1 MLDKLQLIALAPL
14 LVWQGRSVRKNTL
27 RLPEAAGLRTACV
40 GQGQSLRVLLLGDSA
55 AAGVGVSSQE
65 QAFAGQLAEQLQGDY
80 QISWQLLAESGL
92 NFQQLL
98 NKLDGLEYQ
107 PYDCAV
113 VSIGVN
119 DVTGGTKD
127 RFWLAQLQALRE
139 RLRNDFKVQHVF
151 ISAIPPMQHFTAL
164 PAPLS
169 SYLGRRARR
178 LNRLTEQLAE
188 HCDDLCF
195 MPIELSVDPQMLAE
209 DGFHPSALAYRL
221 WAEQVAMRVRTTHF
235 NQQLNAE

>member
-1 MLDKLQLIALAPL
+1 MLDTLQLIALAPVL
-14 LVWQGRSVRKNTL
+14 IWQGRQVRKNTL
-27 RLPEAAGLRTACV
+27 RLPEAAGLRTGRV
-40 GQGQSLRVLLLGDSA
+40 GQGQPLRVLLLGDSA

-65 QAFAGQLAEQLQGDY
+65 QAFPWQLAEQLQGDY
-80 QISWQLLAESGL
+80 QVSWQLLAESGL

-98 NKLDGLEYQ
+98 KKLDGLERQ
-107 PYDCAV
+107 PYDCV
-113 VSIGVN
+113 VLSIGVN
-119 DVTGGTKD
+119 DVTAGTKD
-127 RFWLAQLQALRE
+127 RFWLAQLQELRE
-139 RLRNDFKVQHVF
+139 KLRIDFNVQRIF

-169 SYLGRRARR
+169 GYLGRRAQR

-195 MPIELSVDPQMLAE
+195 MPIELSVDPQMLAD

-221 WAEQVAMRVRTTHF
+221 WAEQVATRIRTTRF
-235 NQQLNAE
+235 KQQLNTE